1 MWVRPRVRMPKAI
14 CCTQTKI
21 GPVLVEDEASRRA
34 MEATDVSKEEG
45 IAVMPTAIPD
55 PPEPGG
61 VEN

>member
-1 MWVRPRVRMPKAI
+1 MPKAI